1 MENQTSIIMNK
12 NIEILFFGKLK
23 ETWNTNKLKLKT
35 NSDDIESL
43 YTEILSKAAQTPHK
57 ESIKVAI
64 NDEFV
69 DWKTAITDGDCIAFL
84 PPASGG

>member
-1 MENQTSIIMNK
+1 MK
-12 NIEILFFGKLK
+12 KIEVLFFGKLK
-23 ETWNTNKLKLKT
+23 ETWNTNKLSIQS
-35 NSDDIESL
+35 NSIDINSL
-43 YTEILSKAAQTPHK
+43 YQELLTQVTEVPHK

-69 DWKTAITDGDCIAFL
+69 GWDSIINDHDTIAFL

>member
-1 MENQTSIIMNK
+1 MIKIQV
-12 NIEILFFGKLK
+12 LFFGKLK
-23 ETWNTNKLKLKT
+23 ESWGTNKLEVET
-35 NSDDIESL
+35 GSHNIEDL
-43 YTEILSKAAQTPHK
+43 YLELLNKAANIPHK

-69 DWKTAITDGDCIAFL
+69 NWDTTINSGDTIAFL

>member
-1 MENQTSIIMNK
+1 MK
-12 NIEILFFGKLK
+12 KFEILFFGKLK
-23 ETWNTNKLKLKT
+23 ETWNTNKLVIESNCT
-35 NSDDIESL
+35 DIESL
-43 YTEILSKAAQTPHK
+43 YEELLTQVTDIPHK

-69 DWKTAITDGDCIAFL
+69 EWNSVISDQDTIAFL

>member
-1 MENQTSIIMNK
+1 MTK
-12 NIEILFFGKLK
+12 TIEILFFGKLK
-23 ETWNTNKLKLKT
+23 ETWNTNRLEIVT
-35 NSDDIESL
+35 NSNDIETL
-43 YTEILSKAAQTPHK
+43 YTEILNKTTEKPHK

-69 DWKTAITDGDCIAFL
+69 GWQTLINDGDCIAFL